1 VILRGRGLPRVDGRG
16 MGNLVVH
23 VKLVV
28 PTTLSAD
35 EEEHLRAYATAGGQR
50 VNPERSSFFKRKKKK

>member
-1 VILRGRGLPRVDGRG
+1 MHGD
-16 MGNLVVH
+16 LVVH

-28 PTTLSAD
+28 PSSLSSE

-50 VNPERSSFFKRKKKK
+50 VNPERGGGLFRRKKKK